1 MARKKI
7 GKKIGKKMGKKMGKK
22 IKKSF
27 KNFGK
32 SSILKSSASLYFVLL
47 ISIGLVLMYLSKK
60 DYNSLMVL
68 IAMGLLTNYFTKNM
82 TITLG
87 VAIIVSL
94 IVRMKITQQEG
105 FKEASKEASEKEIE
119 TGLKGGGG
127 KKAGNTE
134 GVKKMLKD
142 KKNLNCFEMNDDSWE
157 ERAKKKGN
165 CPVDQNEEG
174 EEPKWCESADMG
186 GCPKKQGFSKRLI
199 PSSQPA
205 KVGDDD
211 DEDEVDTERIDY
223 AKTLEQAYD
232 NLQGMLGKEG
242 ISGLTSET
250 SKLVEQQA
258 GLMDSL
264 KGMGPMLKEAK
275 AMMSGMKD
283 MGGMDTMK
291 DMKAIINSVGGKKL

>member
-105 FKEASKEASEKEIE
+105 FKESQESQESQKSQKSQEDQIKKMVNGKLCWE
-119 TGLKGGGG
+119 LKDGKWG
-127 KKAGNTE
+127 KKGEKFNE
-134 GVKKMLKD
+134 VGKCPDGPEM
-142 KKNLNCFEMNDDSWE
+142 CF
-157 ERAKKKGN
+157 
-165 CPVDQNEEG
+165 
-174 EEPKWCESADMG
+174 SADSG
-186 GCPKKQGFSKRLI
+186 DCPKKQGFSKRLI